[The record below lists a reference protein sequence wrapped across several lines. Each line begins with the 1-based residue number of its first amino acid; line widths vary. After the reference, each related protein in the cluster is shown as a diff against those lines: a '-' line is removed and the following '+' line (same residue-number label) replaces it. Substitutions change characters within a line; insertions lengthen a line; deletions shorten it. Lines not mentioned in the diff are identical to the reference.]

1 MKKEYPVRGMSC
13 ASCASSIQTYLSHVE
28 GLKSADV
35 NYASQTLV
43 VNFDEQEISEQQIQE
58 KVKDLGY
65 TLVLDTA
72 VESEEAYERKEAQ
85 RLVWDLGVAVVFTL
99 PLFVISML
107 IADRFSEAFVR
118 WSGLLLSIPVVLYSG
133 RRFFV
138 NTYKRAIH
146 LSTTMDTL
154 VAIGTGTAF
163 AYSSL
168 VTLMPQFFEAQGL
181 PTFVYFESAA
191 VIITLIL
198 LGRYLE
204 DRAKRQ
210 TGAAIRALMQLKP
223 DTAFVI
229 RNGEAVELNIGDI
242 VEGDLVQIRPGDR
255 IPLDGS
261 IKKGQGSIEES
272 MLTGEPLPVE
282 KSKRDEVF
290 AGTINREGNF
300 RFLVTKTA
308 GKTLLDQLIAQVK
321 AAQADK
327 PPIQKKVDKVAAVF
341 VPAVL
346 VVAVITFGIGWWLG
360 PEPAFSF
367 GLVNAISVLIIACP
381 CALGL
386 ATPTA
391 LMVGMG
397 SAARQGI
404 LVRDASNLEGAAEL
418 THMIFDKTGTLTEGK
433 PKVVG
438 AHYMMD
444 EEERISIIAALNSM
458 EAESE
463 HPLAKALRSY
473 FKAEFE
479 LQPSDFLLKDIKVL
493 TARGVEAKMDGGVVR
508 IGQKEWLQ
516 AEGVQTENFEQ
527 TKVYASWSEEGHTLI
542 YASLNQQ
549 LLGVFALADSIREDA
564 VKSIKELQAKN
575 ITILMLT
582 GDQESSAK
590 RVAEQLGIDHWRARC
605 KPQDKS
611 AELRRLREKGAVV
624 GMIGDGV
631 NDAEALALADVGIAM
646 GSGTDVAM
654 HTAGITIMHD
664 RLQRIP
670 QALDWSIKTV
680 RTIRQNLFWAFIYN
694 VVAIPIAAGLLY
706 PINGYLLNPM
716 IAGGAMAF
724 SSLSVVLNSLRLK
737 RTTQSVN

>member
-35 NYASQTLV
+35 NYASQSLV